1 MSQLSYTINCKLTFQ
16 NFKYSLEGIF
26 PNGGS
31 CNPDRAK
38 ALIHIDRVYLKNP
51 DPQLGRGEKRSLKGL
66 AYRRQTQSRQCV
78 ESQSNPHDNLGRL
91 SSFAPY
97 SDHLVKYDFKPLE
110 RLERGINYTQVGKHQ
125 DWITKSINP
134 F

>member
-1 MSQLSYTINCKLTFQ
+1 MSQLSYSINCKLPFH

-31 CNPDRAK
+31 CDPDRAK

-66 AYRRQTQSRQCV
+66 AYRRYTQSRQCV
-78 ESQSNPHDNLGRL
+78 ESQPNPHDNLGTL
-91 SSFAPY
+91 GSFAPY
-97 SDHLVKYDFKPLE
+97 SNHLVKYDLKQLE
-110 RLERGINYTQVGKHQ
+110 RLDRGINCSQVSKHR
-125 DWITKSINP
+125 DRVTKCINL